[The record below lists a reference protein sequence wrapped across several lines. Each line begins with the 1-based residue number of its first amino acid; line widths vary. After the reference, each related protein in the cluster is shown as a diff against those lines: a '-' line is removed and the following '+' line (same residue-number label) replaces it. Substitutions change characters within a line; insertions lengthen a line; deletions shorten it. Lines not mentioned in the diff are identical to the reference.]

1 MRTEGFPFGEGVDHA
16 GVLVIR
22 DAVLAAYDT
31 ARTPEMST
39 ADLRQLTQ
47 ALIQAEL
54 VAESRRRAEHGVRS
68 LTAAEEVALAKA
80 VDNQI
85 NGVGRLQA
93 LLDVPDVED
102 IYIRGSCPVVLRM
115 ADKRVLLTDPIADT
129 PEELF
134 AQIQFLAAYH
144 GSRERAF
151 SPANPFLDMQLPDGS
166 RLAAVCDN
174 SPWPILTIRRHAYV
188 DVTLDDLVGMGS
200 ITPSMRRFLGACVQA
215 RLTIVVSGMPAAGKT
230 VLLRAL
236 ARELDDYVRFAT
248 LETEFELGLHTISDR
263 FPLLVPLECRPGSV
277 ETDAHG
283 RPIGEITLANLL
295 PPVLRHSVTL
305 AIYGEVRGPEAFAF
319 LKGAGAGLPGSMCTL
334 HANSADDALD
344 RLVTMA
350 MEGAPGM
357 SPEYLTRL
365 AAQGVDYVVHV
376 EQLDHTDI
384 GGDAARFCAQ
394 IAEVTT
400 VSPIGK
406 VSTNMIYQPADTGD
420 ELTGGDPR
428 GVFQQAPQLKR
439 PFTKIGFNLASLRE
453 GDIWSEDL
461 RRGEFG

>member
-1 MRTEGFPFGEGVDHA
+1 VSTGASPFGEGVDHA
-16 GVLVIR
+16 EVLLIR
-22 DAVLAAYDT
+22 DAVLAAYDK
-31 ARTPEMST
+31 ARTPEMSA

-93 LLDVPDVED
+93 LLDIPGVED
-102 IYIRGSCPVVLRM
+102 IYIRGNCPVVLRM
-115 ADKRVLLTDPIADT
+115 ADKRVLLSDPIADT

-151 SPANPFLDMQLPDGS
+151 SPANPFLDMALPDGS

-174 SPWPILTIRRHAYV
+174 SPWPIVTIRRHAYV
-188 DVTLDDLVGMGS
+188 DVTLDDLVRMGS

-215 RLTIVVSGMPAAGKT
+215 RLTIVVSGMPSAGKT

-248 LETEFELGLHTISDR
+248 LETEFELGLHTIPDR
-263 FPLLVPLECRPGSV
+263 FPLLVPLECRPGSA
-277 ETDAHG
+277 ETDANG

-319 LKGAGAGLPGSMCTL
+319 LKGRRGRA
-334 HANSADDALD
+334 
-344 RLVTMA
+344 
-350 MEGAPGM
+350 
-357 SPEYLTRL
+357 TRI
-365 AAQGVDYVVHV
+365 DVHP
-376 EQLDHTDI
+376 
-384 GGDAARFCAQ
+384 ARQ
-394 IAEVTT
+394 
-400 VSPIGK
+400 
-406 VSTNMIYQPADTGD
+406 
-420 ELTGGDPR
+420 
-428 GVFQQAPQLKR
+428 
-439 PFTKIGFNLASLRE
+439 
-453 GDIWSEDL
+453 L
-461 RRGEFG
+461 RRRRHGPPRHHGHGRGTRDEPGVLDPPRRARRGLRGAHGASRSHRHRRWRRPILRPDRGSHHRLPDRESVHEHDLPTRRQRRRTHRGRSPGGVPASTPAEKTVHQDRIQSDLPAGRGHLVGGPAAG

>member
-1 MRTEGFPFGEGVDHA
+1 MRTEGFPFAQGVDHA
-16 GVLVIR
+16 EVLLIR

-54 VAESRRRAEHGVRS
+54 VAESRRRADHGVRS

-115 ADKRVLLTDPIADT
+115 ADKRVLLTNPIADT

-174 SPWPILTIRRHAYV
+174 SPWPVLTIRRHAYV

-248 LETEFELGLHTISDR
+248 LETEFELGLHTIPDR

-277 ETDAHG
+277 ETR
-283 RPIGEITLANLL
+283 RPRPPDRGNHPGEPAA
-295 PPVLRHSVTL
+295 PS
-305 AIYGEVRGPEAFAF
+305 FA
-319 LKGAGAGLPGSMCTL
+319 
-334 HANSADDALD
+334 AL
-344 RLVTMA
+344 
-350 MEGAPGM
+350 
-357 SPEYLTRL
+357 
-365 AAQGVDYVVHV
+365 
-376 EQLDHTDI
+376 
-384 GGDAARFCAQ
+384 
-394 IAEVTT
+394 
-400 VSPIGK
+400 
-406 VSTNMIYQPADTGD
+406 
-420 ELTGGDPR
+420 GDP
-428 GVFQQAPQLKR
+428 G
-439 PFTKIGFNLASLRE
+439 
-453 GDIWSEDL
+453 DL
-461 RRGEFG
+461 RRGTRPRGVRVPQRSRSRAARIDVHPARQLRRRRPRPPGHHGHGGGPGDEP

>member
-1 MRTEGFPFGEGVDHA
+1 MRTEGFPFAQGVDHA
-16 GVLVIR
+16 EVLLIR
-22 DAVLAAYDT
+22 DAVLTAYDT

-151 SPANPFLDMQLPDGS
+151 STANPFLDMQLPDGS

-174 SPWPILTIRRHAYV
+174 SPWPVLTIRRHAYV
-188 DVTLDDLVGMGS
+188 DVTLDDLVSMGS

-248 LETEFELGLHTISDR
+248 LETEFELGLHTIPDR

-283 RPIGEITLANLL
+283 HPIGEITLANLL

-319 LKGAGAGLPGSMCTL
+319 LKGRRSG
-334 HANSADDALD
+334 
-344 RLVTMA
+344 
-350 MEGAPGM
+350 
-357 SPEYLTRL
+357 
-365 AAQGVDYVVHV
+365 
-376 EQLDHTDI
+376 
-384 GGDAARFCAQ
+384 AAR
-394 IAEVTT
+394 IDVH
-400 VSPIGK
+400 
-406 VSTNMIYQPADTGD
+406 PARQLRRRRPRPPGHHGDGGGPGD
-420 ELTGGDPR
+420 EPGVLDPPR
-428 GVFQQAPQLKR
+428 RA
-439 PFTKIGFNLASLRE
+439 
-453 GDIWSEDL
+453 
-461 RRGEFG
+461 RRGLRGARRAARSHRHRRGRRPLLRPDRGSHHRLPDRESVHEHDLPTRRHRRRTHRGRPAGGVPASTSAEETVHENRIQSCLPARGRHLVGGSAPR

>member
-1 MRTEGFPFGEGVDHA
+1 MRTEGFPFGQGVDHA
-16 GVLVIR
+16 EVLLIR

-54 VAESRRRAEHGVRS
+54 VAESRRRADHGVRS

-188 DVTLDDLVGMGS
+188 DVTLDDLVGMAQRLS
-200 ITPSMRRFLGACVQA
+200 SMEWGYTAALQAFADDVDDSTGDDVAAALMLALDRQGGGVADVLRRLAAQLGREVRSRDEVEAERAQPRQA
-215 RLTIVVSGMPAAGKT
+215 LRVLMLMLAGLIVVSGFVPAISSAYSTVAGQL
-230 VLLRAL
+230 VMAALL
-236 ARELDDYVRFAT
+236 
-248 LETEFELGLHTISDR
+248 
-263 FPLLVPLECRPGSV
+263 
-277 ETDAHG
+277 
-283 RPIGEITLANLL
+283 
-295 PPVLRHSVTL
+295 
-305 AIYGEVRGPEAFAF
+305 AFAAVM
-319 LKGAGAGLPGSMCTL
+319 LVRMRTL
-334 HANSADDALD
+334 SL
-344 RLVTMA
+344 
-350 MEGAPGM
+350 GKPAP
-357 SPEYLTRL
+357 
-365 AAQGVDYVVHV
+365 
-376 EQLDHTDI
+376 
-384 GGDAARFCAQ
+384 RF
-394 IAEVTT
+394 
-400 VSPIGK
+400 
-406 VSTNMIYQPADTGD
+406 
-420 ELTGGDPR
+420 LTGVR
-428 GVFQQAPQLKR
+428 
-439 PFTKIGFNLASLRE
+439 S
-453 GDIWSEDL
+453 
-461 RRGEFG
+461 